1 MTNQPLIAI
10 DALALGQRTKGA
22 TRVLANLVGCLP
34 AADPSLRY
42 AAIVP
47 AGTEGA
53 ARVRERAPQMDV
65 IEVEAGGGLSWE
77 LRGVARAAEG
87 ADLLFTIREL
97 VPMSGPPTLMH
108 VFEPPSYRLHAR
120 DRLDAAE
127 AKRLAKDAVLAIA
140 FRNSVRRAA
149 AVTAGSRS
157 TAAWLLRRTGRT
169 ADVVLPGVD
178 PIFFTDHAQPVDE
191 PPYVLHPASGDPREN
206 TELVLRAFAT
216 GRPQGLRLVLVGTPA
231 SRQDDLRRR
240 AERLGVEVELPGWVT
255 DERLRELYRGARAV
269 VAPSKFESYA
279 GLQVLEGMALGTPAI
294 ALDAPG
300 VTEALEG
307 RAILIGREDFN
318 ELADALVRIRDD
330 EALRVHL
337 AARGREL
344 AHGLTWERAA
354 AGFAAAFRKVLER
367 GRESR

>member
-1 MTNQPLIAI
+1 
-10 DALALGQRTKGA
+10 
-22 TRVLANLVGCLP
+22 
-34 AADPSLRY
+34 
-42 AAIVP
+42 
-47 AGTEGA
+47 
-53 ARVRERAPQMDV
+53 
-65 IEVEAGGGLSWE
+65 
-77 LRGVARAAEG
+77 
-87 ADLLFTIREL
+87 
-97 VPMSGPPTLMH
+97 
-108 VFEPPSYRLHAR
+108 
-120 DRLDAAE
+120 
-127 AKRLAKDAVLAIA
+127 
-140 FRNSVRRAA
+140 
-149 AVTAGSRS
+149 
-157 TAAWLLRRTGRT
+157 
-169 ADVVLPGVD
+169 
-178 PIFFTDHAQPVDE
+178 
-191 PPYVLHPASGDPREN
+191 
-206 TELVLRAFAT
+206 
-216 GRPQGLRLVLVGTPA
+216 VGTPA